1 MSDLLGFW
9 YTRLKVQ
16 SKVKFCFQS
25 KNFQHFSYFILTLM
39 TNCRLVFQEKHRLF
53 DFTLAIV
60 YTGGLE
66 SQRRRNYGTGS
77 KHPRAN
83 WDLVVNIV
91 CLLGFLQTNR
101 TKKKSVKLKLIMRSK
116 RLFNCLI
123 LSFMYEY
130 ILGGDSGR
138 GWLVG
143 TLVDE
148 YIYRIFISPQ
158 WWIHSSIF

>member
-1 MSDLLGFW
+1 M
-9 YTRLKVQ
+9 
-16 SKVKFCFQS
+16 
-25 KNFQHFSYFILTLM
+25 FSIKELPTFFILHFDI
-39 TNCRLVFQEKHRLF
+39 NEKLSVDISGKNRLF
-53 DFTLAIV
+53 DFILAIV

-77 KHPRAN
+77 KHPRVN
-83 WDLVVNIV
+83 WDLIVNIV
-91 CLLGFLQTNR
+91 CLRLSLAKQ
-101 TKKKSVKLKLIMRSK
+101 KKKSVKLKLIMRSES
-116 RLFNCLI
+116 LFNCLI